1 MKCALLFT
9 VLISLSLSTRAQN
22 PLTPRI
28 ATVGDTI
35 VFTDSAYIVPPSVL
49 RLRLLTDKK
58 TIADLKALL
67 SQKSANSKSVI
78 VWYDREVAVLREKL
92 AAAEKQTAGVD
103 SLLALCLTAQTK
115 TGAKIAERFESVSTE
130 LFEIR
135 VRFEQAEIERQKE
148 QVAARKFARK
158 RFWTGVGVG
167 AGAAI
172 LGGIILIFA
181 L

>member
-1 MKCALLFT
+1 MRCALITT
-9 VLISLSLSTRAQN
+9 VLILSTLFAHAQSRF
-22 PLTPRI
+22 TPRI
-28 ATVGDTI
+28 AITGDTMI
-35 VFTDSAYIVPPSVL
+35 FTDSAYIVPPQVL
-49 RLRLLTDKK
+49 RTRLLADRK

-78 VWYDREVAVLREKL
+78 VWYEREVAVLRERVATAEARTT
-92 AAAEKQTAGVD
+92 AAD
-103 SLLALCLTAQTK
+103 SLLSLCLTTQTK
-115 TGAKIAERFESVSTE
+115 TGAKIAKRFESVSVE